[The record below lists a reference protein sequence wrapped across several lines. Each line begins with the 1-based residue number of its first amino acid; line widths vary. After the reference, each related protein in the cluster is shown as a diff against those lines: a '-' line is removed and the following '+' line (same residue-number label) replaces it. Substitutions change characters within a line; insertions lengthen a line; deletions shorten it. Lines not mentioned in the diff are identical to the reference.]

1 MSYDIKIKN
10 GLTINLKGAAQNIIK
25 KAATPKTI
33 SINPSNFHLI
43 IPKMVVKIG
52 QKISQGDVVFF
63 SKKDERI
70 KFCSP
75 VNGVVKEIIRGAKRK
90 IIEIII
96 ESVGDNERSSKKAID
111 YKNLSSEQVKNLLL
125 DSGCWPF
132 IKQRPYDIIANPS
145 DSPKSIF
152 ISTFNSAPISA
163 DFQIILDDQ
172 KEEFKHGVKILSK
185 LFSGDLNIGIE
196 KNNKSFLNDIENVK
210 IHTFN
215 GHHPA
220 GNVGVQIHHIDPIN
234 SGEKV
239 WTLGAEDVA
248 NIGRYFMTGS
258 YNPVR
263 TLAVSGPPVKNPKYY
278 KTIAGSELCEIIKD
292 AGINQND
299 NLRFINGDVLT
310 GYKVESD
317 NYLGFYNNTLSV
329 LREGNHYRMF
339 GWVPF
344 VNNKVPSIYKTSFS
358 WLFPNKKYDLDTNLN
373 GEERALVVTGEMEK
387 VFPMD
392 ILPMQLLKECMA
404 GNIEKMESLGIYE
417 VAPEDF
423 SLIDYSSSSK
433 IEAQYIIRKGLD
445 LMISEVG

>member
-96 ESVGDNERSSKKAID
+96 ESIGDNERSSKKAID

-210 IHTFN
+210 INTFN
-215 GHHPA
+215 GPHPA

-263 TLAVSGPPVKNPKYY
+263 TLAVSGPPVKYPKYY
-278 KTIAGSELCEIIKD
+278 KTVAGSELCEIIKD

-299 NLRFINGDVLT
+299 HLRFINGDVLT